1 MVTLEDYESRVKDVA
16 WCPGCGNFPIL
27 DALKQALV
35 ELNLEPWQVAMVSG
49 IGQSS
54 KLPHY
59 LRVSEYNELHGRLLP
74 AATGLSLA
82 NHELVVIGVGGD
94 GDGYGEGGNH
104 WINAIRRNP
113 NMMYMVTNNQ
123 IYGLTK
129 GQASPTT
136 DYGMKTKDEP
146 VGIKIPPMNPL
157 AMAIALDCSFVARSF
172 AGDVDFTKE
181 ILKKAITHK
190 GFAFVDILQPCVTW
204 NKLNTY
210 QWYRERV
217 YKLGDDYNPT
227 DKLAAFQKSQEWGE
241 KIPIGVISLFKRPI
255 LKDDY
260 VPLQKGTLVDLQ
272 KAYNPSQFKDLLKK
286 FF

>member
-27 DALKQALV
+27 EALKQALV

-59 LRVSEYNELHGRLLP
+59 LRVNEYNELHGRILP

-104 WINAIRRNP
+104 WISAIRRNP
-113 NMMYMVTNNQ
+113 NMAYIVTNNQ

-136 DYGMKTKDEP
+136 DYMMKTKDEP

-157 AMAIALDCSFVARSF
+157 AVAISLNCSFVARSF
-172 AGDVDFTKE
+172 AGDLDFTKDL
-181 ILKKAITHK
+181 LKKAITHK

-210 QWYRERV
+210 QWYRDRV
-217 YKLGDDYNPT
+217 YKLGDDYDPT

-241 KIPIGVISLFKRPI
+241 KIPIGVLYLFKRPI

-272 KAYNPSQFKDLLKK
+272 KAYKPSQFKDLLKK

>member
-1 MVTLEDYESRVKDVA
+1 
-16 WCPGCGNFPIL
+16 
-27 DALKQALV
+27 
-35 ELNLEPWQVAMVSG
+35 
-49 IGQSS
+49 
-54 KLPHY
+54 
-59 LRVSEYNELHGRLLP
+59 
-74 AATGLSLA
+74 
-82 NHELVVIGVGGD
+82 
-94 GDGYGEGGNH
+94 
-104 WINAIRRNP
+104 
-113 NMMYMVTNNQ
+113 
-123 IYGLTK
+123 
-129 GQASPTT
+129 
-136 DYGMKTKDEP
+136 
-146 VGIKIPPMNPL
+146 MNPL

-210 QWYRERV
+210 QWYRKRV
-217 YKLGDDYNPT
+217 YKLGDDYDPT

-241 KIPIGVISLFKRPI
+241 KIPIGVLSLFKRPI

-260 VPLQKGTLVDLQ
+260 IPLQKGTLVDLQ

>member
-1 MVTLEDYESRVKDVA
+1 MTETQEKKGIISDKFGGKDNV
-16 WCPGCGNFPIL
+16 N
-27 DALKQALV
+27 K
-35 ELNLEPWQVAMVSG
+35 M
-49 IGQSS
+49 
-54 KLPHY
+54 
-59 LRVSEYNELHGRLLP
+59 
-74 AATGLSLA
+74 
-82 NHELVVIGVGGD
+82 
-94 GDGYGEGGNH
+94 
-104 WINAIRRNP
+104 
-113 NMMYMVTNNQ
+113 

-146 VGIKIPPMNPL
+146 GGIHIPAMNP
-157 AMAIALDCSFVARSF
+157 MAVAISLDCSFVARCF
-172 AGDVDFTKE
+172 AGDVAFMKE
-181 ILKKAITHK
+181 ILKKAINHK

-217 YKLGDDYNPT
+217 YKLGDDYDPT
-227 DKLAAFQKSQEWGE
+227 DKFAAFQKAQEWGV
-241 KIPIGVISLFKRPI
+241 KIPIGVLYLFKRPI

-272 KAYNPSQFKDLLKK
+272 KVHNPLQFKDLLKK